1 MIIKSCEI
9 VVPVLKFRSKKLTH
23 VITVLARRR
32 RGIRSIVI
40 FIVL

>member
-1 MIIKSCEI
+1 MIIKACEI
-9 VVPVLKFRSKKLTH
+9 VVLKFRSKNLTH

-32 RGIRSIVI
+32 QGIRSIVI

>member
-1 MIIKSCEI
+1 MVVKACEI
-9 VVPVLKFRSKKLTH
+9 VALKFRSEKLTL

-32 RGIRSIVI
+32 RGIRSIVV

>member
-1 MIIKSCEI
+1 MIIEACEI
-9 VVPVLKFRSKKLTH
+9 VVLKFRSKKLTH

>member
-1 MIIKSCEI
+1 MIIKACEI
-9 VVPVLKFRSKKLTH
+9 VVLKFRSKKLTH

-32 RGIRSIVI
+32 RRRGIPSIVV

>member
-1 MIIKSCEI
+1 MIIKACEI
-9 VVPVLKFRSKKLTH
+9 VVLKFRSKKLTR